1 MQAIKNAHTHTHSH
15 THTHTHSGS
24 LTNRLEESGRRGE
37 KEAANMHHRRCYC
50 IIDNVTF
57 GKENSNETFEAIKKV
72 SLTSSIAIAS

>member
-24 LTNRLEESGRRGE
+24 LTNRLEERGRRGE

-50 IIDNVTF
+50 IIDN